1 VGVCGDEN
9 GSVFGL
15 GDHSAAVGLSLLE
28 VEGVEGVEG
37 MEGAAGTAAG
47 VFGEGLGEI
56 LSFVLARCQGMV
68 GGGCDGGDGGLMG
81 GIECACRSGA

>member
-28 VEGVEGVEG
+28 VEG